1 MLDRWLKHLPN
12 DLFIIV
18 IISVFYA
25 EAISKMVEI
34 TKKAHSIDG
43 FTHPFPG
50 EKVVPYLFI
59 ENID

>member
-34 TKKAHSIDG
+34 TKKAHTIDG
-43 FTHPFPG
+43 LPSLFQVERLFLI
-50 EKVVPYLFI
+50 YL
-59 ENID
+59 